1 MILFAVSNTEMIVL
15 IAIGL
20 LLVGF
25 IGVGLIHYTKVKM
38 EQELDELVTEPTK
51 IDTPESAKNI
61 NEENLDMD
69 IEDFE
74 EIEELKVKDDK
85 KEPMSEIEILLE
97 QMQSDLE
104 RQGKETIHT
113 FEEEQEEN
121 SIISYQELKAM
132 KENHNHEDEIMKY
145 EKEQEETS
153 VLHASEVP
161 HIDYEVDTE
170 PLDLEFTNQTE
181 PITEQPKKSFS
192 NSDFISPVYGKMEEG
207 HLDYP
212 KIPNFKE
219 EFHID
224 HNQDEIMFDDI
235 KVKLKDDEEPDLE
248 HTFDLGPMSE
258 EIKKND
264 EFLKALKEFR
274 NNLE

>member
-1 MILFAVSNTEMIVL
+1 MILFAVSNTEMIIL

-20 LLVGF
+20 LLVGL

-38 EQELDELVTEPTK
+38 EQELDEFATNPV
-51 IDTPESAKNI
+51 
-61 NEENLDMD
+61 EENVAE
-69 IEDFE
+69 IEEDDDTYSDTDREDLE
-74 EIEELKVKDDK
+74 EIEVPKVEDDK

-104 RQGKETIHT
+104 RQNKETIHT

-153 VLHASEVP
+153 VLHTSEVP
-161 HIDYEVDTE
+161 HIDYDMEEE
-170 PLDLEFTNQTE
+170 PMDLEFANKTVNQKE
-181 PITEQPKKSFS
+181 ESKKSFS
-192 NSDFISPVYGKMEEG
+192 NSDFISPVYGKMDTG

-258 EIKKND
+258 DIKKND

>member
-1 MILFAVSNTEMIVL
+1 MILFAMSNVEIIILIIVGL
-15 IAIGL
+15 IFVGL
-20 LLVGF
+20 
-25 IGVGLIHYTKVKM
+25 IGVGFIHYTKVKM
-38 EQELDELVTEPTK
+38 EQELDELAV
-51 IDTPESAKNI
+51 ESVKEKEAI
-61 NEENLDMD
+61 EEVEEVEEVLDP
-69 IEDFE
+69 
-74 EIEELKVKDDK
+74 EIEVVETIEIPK
-85 KEPMSEIEILLE
+85 KPRSEIEILLE

-104 RQGKETIHT
+104 RQNRESIHT

-132 KENHNHEDEIMKY
+132 KENRDHEDKIIKY
-145 EKEQEETS
+145 EKEQEEKS
-153 VLHASEVP
+153 VLSASIIP
-161 HIDYEVDTE
+161 HIDYDAEE
-170 PLDLEFTNQTE
+170 EIE
-181 PITEQPKKSFS
+181 KKEEPKKTFS
-192 NSDFISPVYGKMEEG
+192 NSDFISPVYGKMDSG

-224 HNQDEIMFDDI
+224 HNQEEIMFDDI
-235 KVKLKDDEEPDLE
+235 KVKLKDDEETNLE
-248 HTFDLGPMSE
+248 HTFDLGPMSD